1 MLVVMSSTRTTPRP
15 TSLDHAR
22 EVMGRIFT
30 PEALEAG
37 VELKLR
43 PSDVVISP
51 FSKCGTT
58 WLQQIVHTLRT
69 RGDMDFDDISR
80 VVPWIETSHMLGID
94 LQAEQKAAPRAFKSH
109 LDWHAVPKGGRYIVA
124 VRNPGDAL
132 VSAFRFL
139 EGWFF
144 ETGSVSS
151 SEFADSFFLAN
162 RGYWKHLASW
172 WAQRDNNDVLLLA
185 YEHMKADPT
194 RTISRVAAFIDVGLD
209 DELLAITEE
218 QTRFTFMKKHSSRFD
233 DLLMRR
239 LSEDRGGL
247 PSGSDSTKV
256 RSGQVGGRAILN
268 PAINEKLDRVWK
280 EEITSTFGYLD
291 YGTMIADI

>member
-1 MLVVMSSTRTTPRP
+1 MLAAMSPTRTMTRP
-15 TSLDHAR
+15 TSLDLAR
-22 EVMGRIFT
+22 EVMGRVFT
-30 PEALEAG
+30 QEALEAG
-37 VELKLR
+37 AGLKLR

-80 VVPWIETSHMLGID
+80 VIPWIETSHMLGID

-124 VRNPGDAL
+124 VRDPGDAL

-151 SEFADSFFLAN
+151 SEFAESFFLAHRN
-162 RGYWKHLASW
+162 YWKHLASW
-172 WAQRDNNDVLLLA
+172 WPQRDNDNVLLLA

-194 RTISRVAAFIDVGLD
+194 HTISRVAAFIGVGLD
-209 DELLAITEE
+209 AELLAIAEE
-218 QTRFTFMKKHSSRFD
+218 QTRFTFMKKHKRRFD
-233 DLLMRR
+233 DLLIRR

-247 PSGSDSTKV
+247 PPGSDSTKV
-256 RSGQVGGRAILN
+256 RNGQVGGRTILD
-268 PAINEKLDRVWK
+268 PAIHDKLDRVWN
-280 EEITSTFGYLD
+280 EEITSTFGYRD
-291 YGTMIADI
+291 YDAMIADL